1 MSNVKQ
7 HDAFKDMAV
16 GEVVI
21 CQCRLLALRNWPK
34 FGNLTFVSPT
44 PAVPENIPKFI
55 TASDVKNLIESSSL
69 QQKRQSLAW
78 CIH

>member
-1 MSNVKQ
+1 MKQ

-16 GEVVI
+16 GEEVMI

-55 TASDVKNLIESSSL
+55 TRSDINNLIESSSL
-69 QQKRQSLAW
+69 Q
-78 CIH
+78 